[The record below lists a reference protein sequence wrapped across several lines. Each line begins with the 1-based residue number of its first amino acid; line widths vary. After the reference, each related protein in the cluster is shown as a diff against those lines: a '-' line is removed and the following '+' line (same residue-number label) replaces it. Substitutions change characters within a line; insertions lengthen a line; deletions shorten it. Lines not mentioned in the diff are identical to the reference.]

1 MTMRI
6 CLTGETSD
14 DDDHSADALDYS
26 DLREVE
32 RTHPEPDPWSH
43 R

>member
-1 MTMRI
+1 MTMTNW
-6 CLTGETSD
+6 LTGETS

-32 RTHPEPDPWSH
+32 PTHPESDPWSH